1 MGATLGALAYIE
13 NYIFAIF
20 LFLGG
25 IRRGVSTD

>member
-20 LFLGG
+20 LFFGG
-25 IRRGVSTD
+25 IRGVA